1 MILKRVG
8 SIKNK
13 KNKKC
18 LQCGRLMVGLKDN
31 EVHRCGAC
39 GQKHYVD
46 IYGTTLVLTVAERKD
61 LRHRTEPKSQDDP
74 EVVQKK
80 KDQDDLKSAW
90 LNLEVSGE
98 GTTTSVRTENIFIH
112 NGCIDVVRNH
122 RSKH

>member
-46 IYGTTLVLTVAERKD
+46 IYGTTLVLTAAERKD

-80 KDQDDLKSAW
+80 KDQDEFKKRLTRHLGNNYGNRRYRRNAR
-90 LNLEVSGE
+90 VSRLY
-98 GTTTSVRTENIFIH
+98 TYFRHLPI
-112 NGCIDVVRNH
+112 
-122 RSKH
+122 